1 MVGPMA
7 TCPHCQRELDD
18 SFALCPYDGTSL
30 SGERPAGGGHAPPS
44 APAPERAAL
53 SALADRY
60 EIQELLGKGGMAVV
74 FKAVERASGIT
85 VAIKVMNGVV
95 ARTSPGRQRFL
106 REVEV
111 MSAIRH
117 PNVVHIYAYGNLPGG
132 EPYLVMEHLQG
143 ESLGDIVRR
152 GDKMDLLRAITIVTD
167 AAAGLGAAHASG
179 IVHRDVKPDNIF
191 LVGPK
196 GDPKIAKMVDFGL
209 ARLYGSSGLTAKGMI
224 VGTPEYMSPEQ
235 AVNDP
240 LDARTDIYGL
250 GVVMYR
256 LLTGSLPFRHKTEV
270 ELLGAHLAL
279 LPPPISEHR
288 REIPVE
294 VEHVVMSAMRKLPRN
309 RYATMQDFL
318 EDLER
323 LAGDRK
329 GAIVGP
335 ASIWDD
341 VYEAQT
347 AFSKNIATILRKKV
361 GIAS

>member
-1 MVGPMA
+1 M
-7 TCPHCQRELDD
+7 
-18 SFALCPYDGTSL
+18 
-30 SGERPAGGGHAPPS
+30 
-44 APAPERAAL
+44 
-53 SALADRY
+53 
-60 EIQELLGKGGMAVV
+60 LGKGGMAYVYR
-74 FKAVERASGIT
+74 ATERANGIN

-111 MSAIRH
+111 MTAIRH
-117 PNVVHIYAYGNLPGG
+117 PNVVHIYACGHLNGG
-132 EPYLVMEHLQG
+132 EPYLVMEYLEG
-143 ESLGDIVRR
+143 ESLGSLVRR
-152 GDKMDLLRAITIVTD
+152 GDRLEIKRAIEIVTD

-196 GDPKIAKMVDFGL
+196 GDPKIAKVVDFGL

-224 VGTPEYMSPEQ
+224 LGTPEYMSPEQ

-240 LDARTDIYGL
+240 LDARTDVYGL

-256 LLTGSLPFRHKTEV
+256 LLTGTLPFHGKNEI
-270 ELLGAHLAL
+270 ELLASHLAH
-279 LPPPISEHR
+279 LPPPISEIR
-288 REIPVE
+288 GEVSVE

-309 RYATMQDFL
+309 RYPSMQDFL

-323 LAGDRK
+323 LSGDRQ

-341 VYEAQT
+341 VYEPQT
-347 AFSKNIATILRKKV
+347 AFSKNIAMLLRKKA
-361 GIAS
+361 GLRS